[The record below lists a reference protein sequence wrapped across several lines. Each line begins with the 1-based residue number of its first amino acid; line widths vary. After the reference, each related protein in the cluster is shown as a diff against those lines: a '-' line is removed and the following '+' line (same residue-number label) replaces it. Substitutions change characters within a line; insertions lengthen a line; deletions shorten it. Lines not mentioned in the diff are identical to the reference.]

1 MHGTRVAF
9 IQVLSWCSFAHLQL
23 MIDAELNK
31 CTTLVFMPRCRS
43 AKLQM
48 VQP

>member
-1 MHGTRVAF
+1 MHRTGVAF
-9 IQVLSWCSFAHLQL
+9 IQVLWCSFAHLQL
-23 MIDAELNK
+23 MIEAELNK